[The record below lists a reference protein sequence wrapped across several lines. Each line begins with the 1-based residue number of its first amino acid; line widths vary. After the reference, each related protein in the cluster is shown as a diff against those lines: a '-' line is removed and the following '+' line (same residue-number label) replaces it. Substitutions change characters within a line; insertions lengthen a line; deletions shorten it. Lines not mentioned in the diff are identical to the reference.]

1 MNVGVVGLG
10 LMGGSL
16 ARALKASA
24 DPPRILGAD
33 SAESRLADALEAGAV
48 DVAEPDAARVVATA
62 DVVVYAT
69 PLDTTLDL
77 LARHRSLWRP
87 DALVMDLVSLKLP
100 VLNVVTALNAGSQ
113 WIGAHPMAGGERS
126 GFVASRADLF
136 QGATVWLSA
145 TDEPHPMAGRASSL
159 WTSLGATCRWI
170 DAAVHDRRML
180 VASHLPQVAANALA
194 ALVAE
199 AGLSRSDLGPG
210 GRDMTRLAGSSPSLW
225 RGLLEASGPEL
236 APLVRELASRLD
248 TLSRDLET
256 GDLEALESLMGRT
269 RRWKEDG
276 QWS

>member
-48 DVAEPDAARVVATA
+48 DMAEPDAARVVATA

-100 VLNVVTALNAGSQ
+100 VLNAVTALNVGSQ

-136 QGATVWLSA
+136 QGATVWLIA

-236 APLVRELASRLD
+236 APLVRELAGRLD